1 MHRSAFQGE
10 IYWSMIRSNCAR
22 FTNFITTAV
31 KICKQCLQ
39 TASASNSVWPFSAA
53 GTTLAIKKLL
63 KTFRCKTD
71 GLWHFL
77 LNNIF
82 LRPRYLYLH
91 KKNEAWFTAPV
102 VRSLNNGLSV
112 DAVLLSVPA
121 AALKTTFIHS
131 WTELMCVPWCSIVC
145 LYIVCLLLWAKLP
158 EISKHDDECK
168 TYLSIISRCV
178 CDIFK
183 LGWFLYAKS
192 INNVCML
199 LLFLGDFFHRSISW
213 AYLAPYV
220 TAGLQSSRPPRLQAV
235 KRKCMAPPKSGRVRA
250 WWPLT
255 FRTK

>member
-1 MHRSAFQGE
+1 MGSRNVLV
-10 IYWSMIRSNCAR
+10 Y
-22 FTNFITTAV
+22 TATGIPVALSIEHVLQILV
-31 KICKQCLQ
+31 KMCL
-39 TASASNSVWPFSAA
+39 SWVNLIIV
-53 GTTLAIKKLL
+53 
-63 KTFRCKTD
+63 D
-71 GLWHFL
+71 
-77 LNNIF
+77 
-82 LRPRYLYLH
+82 
-91 KKNEAWFTAPV
+91 
-102 VRSLNNGLSV
+102 LSV
-112 DAVLLSVPA
+112 LCVCVCVCMCVSVSVP
-121 AALKTTFIHS
+121 L
-131 WTELMCVPWCSIVC
+131 CSSVC